1 MKTRK
6 GMIALLALTLGGA
19 AYAQDATTQEQ
30 MDEGMQQQEE
40 WSDELNPS
48 EEVNQMDIQEQEEE
62 APMDES
68 LEPLDE
74 AVDEDIQRQ
83 EEDSYQV
90 SPEGDDTY
98 FSDESEV
105 IEESQE

>member
-1 MKTRK
+1 MKRK
-6 GMIALLALTLGGA
+6 GMIALLALTLAGA
-19 AYAQDATTQEQ
+19 AYAQDASNQDQ
-30 MDEGMQQQEE
+30 MDQGMQQQEE

-48 EEVNQMDIQEQEEE
+48 EEVNQMDIQEQEE
-62 APMDES
+62 PMDES
-68 LEPLDE
+68 AQPLDE
-74 AVDEDIQRQ
+74 AVDENIQRQ